1 MEWHR
6 DEYHHMKG
14 VKTPHAK
21 VPKKPGLKL
30 PKIGLSAKGLERPK
44 TADILKRIGATK
56 GTIT

>member
-1 MEWHR
+1 
-6 DEYHHMKG
+6 MKG